1 MDDDDVV
8 EHVDDGHDEEEVV
21 EDVLY
26 DVGAEVDDDVP
37 CGEEEAEDAYHGEE
51 VGDVC
56 DEDGLEELCDN
67 VYSTDSAS
75 DIQILL

>member
-1 MDDDDVV
+1 MGDDDVV

-56 DEDGLEELCDN
+56 EDDLEELCDN

>member
-1 MDDDDVV
+1 MV

-56 DEDGLEELCDN
+56 EDDLEELCDN

>member
-1 MDDDDVV
+1 MV

-56 DEDGLEELCDN
+56 EKDDLEELCDN

>member
-56 DEDGLEELCDN
+56 EDDLKELCDN

>member
-56 DEDGLEELCDN
+56 EDDLEELCDN

>member
-8 EHVDDGHDEEEVV
+8 EHVDDGHDEEEVM
-21 EDVLY
+21 EDGLY

-56 DEDGLEELCDN
+56 EDDLEELCDN